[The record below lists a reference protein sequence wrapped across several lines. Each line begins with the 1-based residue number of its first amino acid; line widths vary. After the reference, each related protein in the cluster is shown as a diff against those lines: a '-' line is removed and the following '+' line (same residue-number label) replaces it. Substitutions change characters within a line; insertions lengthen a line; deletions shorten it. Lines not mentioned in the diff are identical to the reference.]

1 MTEPTSTPVNI
12 TEQAVTQIEN
22 KVAALE
28 ATDIKALITYKE
40 FWAAA
45 KYVNE
50 LIRSSKFL
58 DVELLAAFRTRIDA
72 ICEQVKTIQD
82 DKGKTLDKVSQVKRE
97 AIEQKIALAK
107 SLITSENQKA
117 QDILKEALAN
127 IKNEWGK
134 EITALNLTDLE
145 AQVKM
150 SREDQEAVWLLWKQ
164 VNEESFVHFK
174 EIKQNNYIRIS
185 NEVYAL
191 GELVENADPFDAIE
205 AIKEFQ
211 IKLKG
216 LVLEKTDWDELRATL
231 SKYWNLADE
240 RFKSNKANRN
250 SQRIDRKKALDQR
263 KEHWQVRQ
271 ESNIQKFNDLISKN
285 FDVITKIEHH
295 IEKLEGDLLAAR
307 SEEFK
312 TKLQGWIKEQKDKI
326 EDIIKSNRELN
337 DKIAD
342 IENKITEVENGK
354 DPYHRN
360 NSEKTEAAAI
370 VEPQSKTDNSTTNDT
385 QETLN

>member
-127 IKNEWGK
+127 IKNDWGK
-134 EITALNLTDLE
+134 EIAALNLTDLE

-231 SKYWNLADE
+231 SKYWNRADE

-360 NSEKTEAAAI
+360 NSEKNEAAAI